1 MKKLFSLLIA
11 LALIAVSFSCAT
23 ADTVDISGFTTEELI
38 ELETAIEN
46 ALLGSIL
53 TKDTELPVGRY
64 VGGSDLA
71 PGRYVITA
79 VSEYSSPEIYVK
91 VFDTKNELVESYTV
105 NTGISCK
112 VTLNDG
118 MAMEISNNNSYEI
131 HAKIR
136 TFAGFLIESNGYK
149 LKANTSSTNAVA
161 STSEANSDST
171 VYTYLHDKW
180 DLYKAFSLPGGL
192 IKIENWYRFS
202 AGEDEPFNQDHN
214 VMIVNPADGT
224 TDFTW
229 LDDAHTAFSIT
240 MIDKENSRF
249 EDPQLVVFAL
259 GQ

>member
-11 LALIAVSFSCAT
+11 LALITVSFSCAF
-23 ADTVDISGFTTEELI
+23 ADTVDISEFTTEELI
-38 ELETAIEN
+38 ELEAAIEN
-46 ALLGSIL
+46 ALMGSIL
-53 TKDTELPVGRY
+53 TKDTELPLGRY
-64 VGGSDLA
+64 VGGSDFA

-79 VSEYSSPEIYVK
+79 VSDYSSPEIYVK
-91 VFDTKNELVESYTV
+91 VFDESNELVESYTV
-105 NTGISCK
+105 NAGISCK
-112 VTLNDG
+112 VTLKEG
-118 MAMEISNNNSYEI
+118 TAMEISNNNSYEI

-136 TFAGFLIESNGYK
+136 TLAGFLIESSGYK
-149 LKANTSSTNAVA
+149 LKANTTATA
-161 STSEANSDST
+161 ATSTSEANSDST

-202 AGEDEPFNQDHN
+202 ASEDNPFNQDHN
-214 VMIVNPADGT
+214 VMIINPEDGS

-240 MIDKENSRF
+240 MSDKENSRF